1 MGRPEKDL
9 QGAKDEVHRK
19 IGRNML
25 MFQHMELML
34 KFLIANGQF
43 SGSID
48 NLKENI
54 ERQNASVSKKT
65 MGSLVGE
72 FLESTHKE
80 QEEPEDIGELYTI
93 HMSFNFRIDC
103 DEVYYE
109 KRKKK
114 LAEIVSQRNDLVHHL
129 LPRFN
134 LQSIESCV
142 EIEQYLDEQHKQL
155 EPEVENLKRLIKSFQ
170 KTKKELFEYVA
181 SEEYWTEMR
190 LSELRHSRLV
200 MWLGQIAE
208 KAARK
213 DGWTYLNTAGQV
225 LQTQQP
231 EELANF
237 KKLYGYKSLKE
248 IILAPQLFDF
258 MEEKTEKGGVRVMYR
273 LKEGWE
279 LSSTLTKE

>member
-1 MGRPEKDL
+1 MEIKQKL
-9 QGAKDEVHRK
+9 AAAKAEVHRK

-43 SGSID
+43 SGTID

-54 ERQNASVSKKT
+54 ELKNASVSKKT
-65 MGSLVGE
+65 MGNLVGD

-80 QEEPEDIGELYTI
+80 QDEPEDIDELDTI

-109 KRKKK
+109 KRKTK

-129 LPRFN
+129 LPRFS
-134 LQSIESCV
+134 LHSVESCD

-155 EPEVENLKRLIKSFQ
+155 APEVENLKRLIKSLQ
-170 KTKKELFEYVA
+170 KTKKELFEYVT

-208 KAARK
+208 KAARN
-213 DGWTYLNTAGQV
+213 DGWTYLNIAGQV
-225 LQTQQP
+225 LQNQQP
-231 EELANF
+231 EEVANF
-237 KKLYGYKSLKE
+237 KKQYGFKSLKE
-248 IILAPQLFDF
+248 IILAPELFDF
-258 MEEKTEKGGVRVMYR
+258 KEEVTEKGGVRALYR

-279 LSSTLTKE
+279 LSSSES